1 MTNRQKQ
8 NLLQYLGYYTGIPDD
23 IWGPM
28 SQQATEAFQRAYGLT
43 VDGVFGVGTEQRI
56 LEVIATGEQPA
67 QQPQTSPETDG
78 GEDWWKDIRYFRRDE
93 PGIACPC
100 GRCGGFPVEP
110 TEKLMRLADR
120 VRDQAGAPA
129 IPSSTVRCAAHNA
142 ELKGSA
148 PNSRHL
154 SGKAMDFCIR
164 GWGSAKTLALVQQQP
179 DVRYAYAIDD
189 SYVHMDVD

>member
-1 MTNRQKQ
+1 MTIKQKQ
-8 NLLQYLGYYTGIPDD
+8 CLLTYLGYYTGLIDG
-23 IWGPM
+23 IWGEK
-28 SQQATEAFQRAYGLT
+28 SRNATEAFQSAYGLDP
-43 VDGVFGVGTEQRI
+43 DGDFGDVTAKKIR
-56 LEVIATGEQPA
+56 EVIASGEQPL
-67 QQPQTSPETDG
+67 QSVPEGTDIPQ
-78 GEDWWKDIRYFRRDE
+78 WWSEIRYFRRDE

-110 TEKLMRLADR
+110 ADKLMRLADR
-120 VRDQAGAPA
+120 VRDQAGAPM

-142 ELKGSA
+142 ELKGSV

-164 GWGSAKTLALVQQQP
+164 GWSSTKTLALVQQQP

-189 SYVHMDVD
+189 SFVHMDVD

>member
-100 GRCGGFPVEP
+100 GHCGGFPVEP

-179 DVRYAYAIDD
+179 DVCYAYVIDD
-189 SYVHMDVD
+189 SFVHMDVD